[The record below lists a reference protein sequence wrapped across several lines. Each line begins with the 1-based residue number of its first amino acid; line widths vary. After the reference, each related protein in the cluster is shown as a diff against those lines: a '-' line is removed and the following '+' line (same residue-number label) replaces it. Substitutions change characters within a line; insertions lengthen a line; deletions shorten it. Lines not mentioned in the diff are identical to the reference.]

1 MGFAFCIVAIFQI
14 FYVAITDYRR
24 IMPYIVLPLHSWL
37 YFQMTTRTQQRPG
50 NLLNAHKHEK
60 QEETP
65 QCSKVEEEED
75 QIYGSVNSISK
86 QK

>member
-1 MGFAFCIVAIFQI
+1 
-14 FYVAITDYRR
+14 
-24 IMPYIVLPLHSWL
+24 MPYIVLPLHSWL
-37 YFQMTTRTQQRPG
+37 YFQMTTRTQQRHG

-75 QIYGSVNSISK
+75 KIYGSENSISK
-86 QK
+86 QKVIDIFTIYMSTSSRKA